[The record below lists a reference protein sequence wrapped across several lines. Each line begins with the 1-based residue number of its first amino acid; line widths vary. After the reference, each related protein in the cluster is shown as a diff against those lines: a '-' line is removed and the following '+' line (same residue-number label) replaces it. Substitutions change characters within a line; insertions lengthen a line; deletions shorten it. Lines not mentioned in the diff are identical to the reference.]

1 MTPTVIVLA
10 AGTGSRFR
18 AHGGTSGKL
27 QALLAG
33 RPVLEHVLQ
42 AVRDSGLPW
51 HVVTQEATAAFSPQG
66 MGTSIA
72 CGVAATAQSPGWL
85 ILPGDLPLIQAHSLR
100 AVAQA
105 LARDAVVVPT
115 VHGQVGHPV
124 GFASRCGPDLMALR
138 GDVGARSVVQAHG
151 PALTLSLDD
160 EGCVWDVDTPE
171 RLEAAQRRLQTRT
184 CGD

>member
-1 MTPTVIVLA
+1 
-10 AGTGSRFR
+10 
-18 AHGGTSGKL
+18 
-27 QALLAG
+27 
-33 RPVLEHVLQ
+33 
-42 AVRDSGLPW
+42 
-51 HVVTQEATAAFSPQG
+51 

-105 LARDAVVVPT
+105 LATHAVVVPT
-115 VHGQVGHPV
+115 VHGQMGHPV
-124 GFASRCGPDLMALR
+124 GFAPRCGPDLMALR

-151 PALTLSLDD
+151 PALPLALDD

-171 RLEAAQRRLQTRT
+171 RLEQAQRRLQSRT
-184 CGD
+184 SGD

>member
-51 HVVTQEATAAFSPQG
+51 HVVTQEATASLSPQG

-72 CGVAATAQSPGWL
+72 SGVAATAQSTGWL

-100 AVAQA
+100 AVALA
-105 LARDAVVVPT
+105 LATHAVVVPT
-115 VHGQVGHPV
+115 VLLRPPRD
-124 GFASRCGPDLMALR
+124 SRCSMAT
-138 GDVGARSVVQAHG
+138 VGGMPQTASTSGR
-151 PALTLSLDD
+151 PA
-160 EGCVWDVDTPE
+160 GCTME
-171 RLEAAQRRLQTRT
+171 RA
-184 CGD
+184 

>member
-51 HVVTQEATAAFSPQG
+51 HVVTQEATASLSPQG

-72 CGVAATAQSPGWL
+72 CGVAATAQSKGWL

-105 LARDAVVVPT
+105 LATHAVVVPT
-115 VHGQVGHPV
+115 VHEIG
-124 GFASRCGPDLMALR
+124 R
-138 GDVGARSVVQAHG
+138 AH
-151 PALTLSLDD
+151 
-160 EGCVWDVDTPE
+160 V
-171 RLEAAQRRLQTRT
+171 
-184 CGD
+184 